1 MKKAKRKFLKEG
13 SSPNVV
19 EKDYDD
25 DGAFEDVETKKI
37 MKTGKMA
44 PQPDRDEPKIKMRC
58 GNKFAAGGLAAKKFL
73 KFVKKGKYTDKTGKK
88 IDIDKEAA
96 KVKPED
102 LDLETM
108 KPSTPTKMKNG
119 GLVRSGKPKLAKK
132 GWR

>member
-25 DGAFEDVETKKI
+25 GGAFDENKKINEEDKAEAKKI

-44 PQPDRDEPKIKMRC
+44 PQPEEDAPKIKMRC
-58 GNKFAAGGLAAKKFL
+58 GKK
-73 KFVKKGKYTDKTGKK
+73 D
-88 IDIDKEAA
+88 
-96 KVKPED
+96 
-102 LDLETM
+102 
-108 KPSTPTKMKNG
+108 G
-119 GLVRSGKPKLAKK
+119 GLVKQGKPKIAKK

>member
-25 DGAFEDVETKKI
+25 DGAFDENKKIDAETKKI

-73 KFVKKGKYTDKTGKK
+73 KFVKKGKYTDKTWKK
-88 IDIDKEAA
+88 K
-96 KVKPED
+96 
-102 LDLETM
+102 
-108 KPSTPTKMKNG
+108 
-119 GLVRSGKPKLAKK
+119 
-132 GWR
+132 